1 MQPKD
6 AIDKL
11 IEISPTLD
19 KVSFKDVLERTSG
32 HKLAPINLNEEDD
45 KELITNLVKSC
56 KNFLALSNKADRG
69 HKGARV
75 NEVSKKFEY
84 ELVEEIRK
92 TGLNTRILA
101 AQGYPDIE
109 LIDGHNRVTYLEV
122 KITSKE
128 KKTGFR
134 TFYYSNAKKI
144 ASDARHLLL
153 GLRVMKENGNYWK
166 LAEWTLIDLSK
177 LSVHLKAEY
186 NANNITIYTAG
197 STLAKSRADSEL
209 F

>member
-1 MQPKD
+1 MQQIE

-11 IEISPTLD
+11 IEIAPDLNE
-19 KVSFKDVLERTSG
+19 VRFKDVIERTSG
-32 HKLAPINLNEEDD
+32 FKLVPINLNEEED
-45 KELITNLVKSC
+45 KELRTNLVKSC
-56 KNFLALSNKADRG
+56 KNFLALSSKADRG

-75 NEVSKKFEY
+75 NEVSKKFEF

-92 TGLNTRILA
+92 TGLNTQILS

-109 LIDGHNRVTYLEV
+109 LRDIHNRVTYLEV

-134 TFYYSNAKKI
+134 SFYYSNAKKI

-153 GLRVMKENGNYWK
+153 GLRVIKDGEYWR

-186 NANNITIYTAG
+186 NASNVIIYTAE
-197 STLAKSRADSEL
+197 STLAKSHPDSEL